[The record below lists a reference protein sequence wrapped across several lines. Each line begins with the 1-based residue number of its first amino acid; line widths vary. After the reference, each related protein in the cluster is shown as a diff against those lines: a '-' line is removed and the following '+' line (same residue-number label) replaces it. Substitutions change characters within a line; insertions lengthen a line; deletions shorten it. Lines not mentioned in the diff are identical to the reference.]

1 MEKNIKMRYPRYFK
15 EFKCIGGNCEDSCCI
30 GWDID
35 IDKVTFK
42 QYYKI
47 QDKEMKRM
55 FQKNV
60 HNNDFCTSCDVDYGK
75 VKLKADKRCP
85 FLDEENYCIIYSKIG
100 EEYL

>member
-42 QYYKI
+42 QYYK
-47 QDKEMKRM
+47 KM
-55 FQKNV
+55 FITMIFVQV
-60 HNNDFCTSCDVDYGK
+60 VM
-75 VKLKADKRCP
+75 
-85 FLDEENYCIIYSKIG
+85 
-100 EEYL
+100 